1 MSEEN
6 VEIARAFMTAYNA
19 GDVEGLIG
27 LLDPDATMTTI
38 SQRGGLPSK
47 RWTRDQMRAYFEQLD
62 ETWLD
67 VRAEIDD
74 YRVHADHVVAL
85 GRLCGTGR
93 SSGVEL
99 DAPIATVFLVKN
111 SQLVRVDSYGDWG
124 EGLKAA
130 GLSE

>member
-6 VEIARAFMTAYNA
+6 LAIARAFMTAYNA
-19 GDVEGLIG
+19 KDAEGLIG
-27 LLDPDATMTTI
+27 LLHPDATMTTV

-47 RWTRDQMRAYFEQLD
+47 RWTHDQIRAYFEQLD
-62 ETWLD
+62 EAWVD
-67 VRAEIDD
+67 VQAEIED

-85 GRLCGTGR
+85 GRICGTGR

-99 DAPIATVFLVKN
+99 NAPIATVFLVKN
-111 SQLVRVDSYGDWG
+111 SQLVQVDSYGDWG

-130 GLSE
+130 GLRE

>member
-6 VEIARAFMTAYNA
+6 LEVARAFMTAYNA
-19 GDVEGLIG
+19 KDAEGLIG
-27 LLDPDATMTTI
+27 LLDPEATMTTI

-47 RWTRDQMRAYFEQLD
+47 RWTRDQIRAYFEQLD

-67 VRAEIDD
+67 VRAEIED

-111 SQLVRVDSYGDWG
+111 SQLVRVDSYGDWSD
-124 EGLKAA
+124 GLKAA

>member
-1 MSEEN
+1 MSEEK

-47 RWTRDQMRAYFEQLD
+47 RWTPDQIRAYFEQLD

-67 VRAEIDD
+67 VRAEIED

-111 SQLVRVDSYGDWG
+111 SQLVRVDSYGDWS

>member
-6 VEIARAFMTAYNA
+6 LEVARAFMTAYNA
-19 GDVEGLIG
+19 RDVEGLIG

-47 RWTRDQMRAYFEQLD
+47 RWTRDQIRAYFEQLD

-67 VRAEIDD
+67 VRAEIED

-111 SQLVRVDSYGDWG
+111 AQLVRVDSYGDWG